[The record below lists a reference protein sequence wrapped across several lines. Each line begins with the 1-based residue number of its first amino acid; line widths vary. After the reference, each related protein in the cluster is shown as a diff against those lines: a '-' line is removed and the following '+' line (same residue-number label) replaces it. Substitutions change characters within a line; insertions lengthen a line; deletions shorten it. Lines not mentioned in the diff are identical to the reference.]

1 VYEIGDAV
9 LFTLSAWRQCSWQK
23 FRRTLDDLH
32 IQSLSVSSDIALQAD
47 ANIRLN
53 AARTLDSLGHCEV
66 TFGAEGNVSV
76 APSVL
81 AALPVAGLPRAVLCG
96 SRSPETVAIMRS
108 VARAKQSVQV
118 TVTPQARSSPFAPAR
133 IEVQASTG
141 AVLEQLAEDLGI
153 LYEAIPPAWS
163 LASSSSS
170 VETFLQSLTWL
181 TRPDLTWTRVDFD
194 PDHLR
199 FGGHRDSGPLILARY
214 QDPVRG
220 RWVFRLWR
228 ENQSADIND
237 PSWGRYAVLAAFGRI
252 VLGYDPMLGELGV
265 PLGVPLPRLFSRAIS
280 LCSGFAA
287 SVTTPRHGA
296 DGSAIHSY
304 HEYHSVPEDLYSA
317 CAKKIGQLPLP

>member
-1 VYEIGDAV
+1 MYEIGDAV
-9 LFTLSAWRQCSWQK
+9 LFTLSAWGQCSWQK
-23 FRRTLDDLH
+23 FRRAFDDLH
-32 IQSLSVSSDIALQAD
+32 VQSLSLSGEVPLQAD
-47 ANIRLN
+47 ANIRFN

-66 TFGAEGNVSV
+66 TFGAEGKVSV

-96 SRSPETVAIMRS
+96 SRSPETVAIVRR

-118 TVTPQARSSPFAPAR
+118 RITPQARWNPFAPAR
-133 IEVQASTG
+133 IEVQATAG
-141 AVLEQLAEDLGI
+141 AVLEQVADDLGI

-163 LASSSSS
+163 LASSGSS

-194 PDHLR
+194 PDYLR
-199 FGGHRDSGPLILARY
+199 FGGRRDSGPLILARY

-228 ENQSADIND
+228 EDESADIND
-237 PSWGRYAVLAAFGRI
+237 PSWGRYAVLAAFGRV
-252 VLGYDPMLGELGV
+252 VLRYDPMLGELGV
-265 PLGVPLPRLFSRAIS
+265 PLGVPLPRLFFRAIA

-287 SVTTPRHGA
+287 NVPTPMRGA
-296 DGSAIHSY
+296 NGSAIHSY
-304 HEYHSVPEDLYSA
+304 HEFHSVSADVYSA
-317 CAKKIGQLPLP
+317 CATKIGQLPLP